1 MNNMNKIPDIS
12 ADDDAW
18 TIAEGNVEG
27 RPLLIRIRPDLVNF
41 QGVENFPMKLTIRWT
56 YGDDHDSGMP
66 SDQQSEEMRNLE
78 DDLVAEFERE
88 DAGVLA
94 YIYTACGMREW
105 HFYFA
110 DIEIIQT
117 AINAATNGK
126 PKMPLE
132 IEADEDPDWSEHMS
146 LAKTVSSGDS
156 AE

>member
-1 MNNMNKIPDIS
+1 MC
-12 ADDDAW
+12 
-18 TIAEGNVEG
+18 
-27 RPLLIRIRPDLVNF
+27 IRDR
-41 QGVENFPMKLTIRWT
+41 
-56 YGDDHDSGMP
+56 
-66 SDQQSEEMRNLE
+66 
-78 DDLVAEFERE
+78 
-88 DAGVLA
+88 
-94 YIYTACGMREW
+94 REW